1 MHSFSNTLQ
10 WGCCVWNLNQIAAL
24 QGTSVGGISCAG
36 RALGGLAGF
45 SVASS
50 FNCPLIVLLILLG
63 YLQRLRYWVSLSCP
77 LLTSHD
83 DMIHNQRFCAFSIH
97 LDLS

>member
-1 MHSFSNTLQ
+1 M
-10 WGCCVWNLNQIAAL
+10 WNLNQIAAPE
-24 QGTSVGGISCAG
+24 GTSVGEISCAG

-63 YLQRLRYWVSLSCP
+63 YLQRLRYWVSLSHP
-77 LLTSHD
+77 LWVS
-83 DMIHNQRFCAFSIH
+83 
-97 LDLS
+97 